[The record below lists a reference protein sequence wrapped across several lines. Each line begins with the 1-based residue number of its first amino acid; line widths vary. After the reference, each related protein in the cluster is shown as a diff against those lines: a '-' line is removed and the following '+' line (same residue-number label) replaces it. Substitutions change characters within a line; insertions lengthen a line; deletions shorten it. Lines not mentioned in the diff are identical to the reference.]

1 MNNTRIDILEN
12 TQIGI
17 EFEFFSELKDKQVQ
31 KSLGNELGVK
41 IVIPRSADEFG
52 KPKPMVHSPVLPSE
66 TVFKLEIDNSGGRK
80 MKELITGPL
89 PFYKFKRVLL
99 KTLNWIEENGWT
111 TEKTGIHINL
121 NLNHLALGLKTSMR
135 HLNSLKFILDYDENF
150 IYKKFPLR
158 KGNVYARSIK
168 DISVNNIFY
177 NLRDAKSLS
186 STQFKVPTVKYY
198 GINFLKLADDYIEI
212 RYMGGRDYEK
222 QYKDIYDVYEYTIFQ
237 LYKALDKPELS
248 KKNIKDLHK
257 LSSRFIKFQR
267 AYKDPMMIP
276 TVLPNLLVTSDLS
289 AEFEVLKTQWSK
301 IRDKLFH
308 LIIMAGV
315 EKGHFN
321 YNSDTTEYEIKGADI
336 KTSDLNGYTIISS
349 DVNAMVENCN
359 FSDCKIDGSII
370 LHSIF
375 YDGNEVTHTKIE
387 ECVVKRNNIFK
398 ESYIDNKEVIFNGE
412 MENCIVRS
420 GVLGTDAKH
429 DDKTE
434 IIKD

>member
-1 MNNTRIDILEN
+1 
-12 TQIGI
+12 
-17 EFEFFSELKDKQVQ
+17 
-31 KSLGNELGVK
+31 
-41 IVIPRSADEFG
+41 
-52 KPKPMVHSPVLPSE
+52 
-66 TVFKLEIDNSGGRK
+66 
-80 MKELITGPL
+80 
-89 PFYKFKRVLL
+89 
-99 KTLNWIEENGWT
+99 
-111 TEKTGIHINL
+111 
-121 NLNHLALGLKTSMR
+121 
-135 HLNSLKFILDYDENF
+135 
-150 IYKKFPLR
+150 
-158 KGNVYARSIK
+158 
-168 DISVNNIFY
+168 
-177 NLRDAKSLS
+177 
-186 STQFKVPTVKYY
+186 
-198 GINFLKLADDYIEI
+198 
-212 RYMGGRDYEK
+212 
-222 QYKDIYDVYEYTIFQ
+222 
-237 LYKALDKPELS
+237 
-248 KKNIKDLHK
+248 
-257 LSSRFIKFQR
+257 
-267 AYKDPMMIP
+267 
-276 TVLPNLLVTSDLS
+276 
-289 AEFEVLKTQWSK
+289 
-301 IRDKLFH
+301 
-308 LIIMAGV
+308 MAGV